1 MPNVT
6 ISWTR
11 DAGDENY
18 IYGMPGGTIGPNSG
32 NRTVDV
38 PFGQVYNL
46 SSSGS
51 GPGYTSLRKLN
62 SQALGL
68 DDRQGF
74 ANSTS
79 YSTTPLYRYYNSTNG
94 DHFSGINVTPPAGYV
109 NEGILTNVFVGNQ
122 PPGTVG
128 LLDAEGAGKPTSTY
142 TAYVWP
148 WNASSFN
155 IGNTSVTPKLI
166 YSLTNGYDTMWSTFS
181 NEGSQLNPPYV
192 FDPNAGNGSNGY
204 AFYGSDQPI
213 TITVNQSAGGDGD
226 FNDMIIYV
234 NGGSFTGDSTYT
246 GPAATYGCMDSNA
259 VNYDPNANVNTQCFY
274 ANPNPALLINGAT
287 TTPTIVEG
295 DSITVTWSAS
305 DTGYMYTGVISGEG
319 APGSLPST
327 SWANGSFV
335 AQPTSDTTYT
345 YSVSYAPP
353 TKYDSFSIPV
363 IVKEIPEIT
372 VQFLGNS
379 SNTILRGQ
387 SAVLDWTTQGDA
399 TSLSISPD
407 YGSQNLSGQIT
418 VSPTETTTYILYAS
432 APGFGGRLQDSAS
445 ITLTVIQPPSASLT
459 VPSTINWGD
468 PSYEVE
474 FEFENVVSYDV
485 TAEYTDL
492 DGVVVTHAAFTA
504 ANPSQTTVNLLI
516 ADETTSTI
524 PRWNTRGYSN
534 GKVKLKAYG
543 TNGQFVEKESLFNI
557 IIDQLPDAIDIPS
570 SEDKFL
576 GEEPVIT
583 PDVTVTS
590 DQIVVDDVDIPVEVT
605 ADSPIQVEIDNG
617 GVWYNVRPIT

>member
-1 MPNVT
+1 MPNVN
-6 ISWTR
+6 ISWNR

-32 NRTVDV
+32 SRTVNV

-51 GPGYTSLRKLN
+51 GPGYTSLRRLN

-79 YSTTPLYRYYNSTNG
+79 YSTTPLYRYYNPTNG
-94 DHFSGINVTPPAGYV
+94 DHFSGISVSAPAGYV

-122 PPGTVG
+122 PPGTVN
-128 LLDAEGAGKPTSTY
+128 LVDAEGPGKPTSTY

-148 WNASSFN
+148 WNATSFN
-155 IGNTSVTPKLI
+155 IGSTSVTPKLI

-204 AFYGSDQPI
+204 AFYGSNQPI

-226 FNDMIIYV
+226 FNDMIVYV

-246 GPAATYGCMDSNA
+246 GPAATYGCMDPNA
-259 VNYDPNANVNTQCFY
+259 VNYDPNANAPSLCVY
-274 ANPNPALLINGAT
+274 ANPNPQLTINGQT
-287 TTPTIVEG
+287 STQTIVEG
-295 DSITVTWSAS
+295 DTITVNWSAQ
-305 DTGYMYTGVISGEG
+305 DTNWMYTGVISGEG
-319 APGSLPST
+319 APGTLSSS
-327 SWANGSFV
+327 SWASGSFS

-363 IVKEIPEIT
+363 DVKEIPEIIAS
-372 VQFLGNS
+372 FPNGS
-379 SNTILRGQ
+379 TINRGQ
-387 SAVLDWTTQGDA
+387 NATLEWTTSGDA
-399 TSLSISPD
+399 TTMSISP
-407 YGSQNLSGQIT
+407 GFGLQNLSGQLT
-418 VSPTETTTYILYAS
+418 VSPTETTTYTLYAS
-432 APGFGGRLQDSAS
+432 APGFDGRLQDSVS
-445 ITLTVIQPPSASLT
+445 LTLTVLQPPSATLT
-459 VPSTINWGD
+459 IPSIIDWGD
-468 PSYEVE
+468 SSFQVL
-474 FEFENVVSYDV
+474 FEFENVLSYDLTV
-485 TAEYTDL
+485 EYTDL
-492 DGVVVTHAAFTA
+492 DGVVITHPAFTGA
-504 ANPSQTTVNLLI
+504 DPSQTTVNLLI
-516 ADETTSTI
+516 GDESSSTI
-524 PRWNTRGYSN
+524 PKWNNRGYSS

-543 TNGQFVEKESLFNI
+543 AGSLFVEKESTFSIN
-557 IIDQLPDAIDIPS
+557 IDQMPDPVDIPS

-590 DQIVVDDVDIPVEVT
+590 DNIVINDVDIPVEIT
-605 ADSPIQVEIDNG
+605 ADSPIQVEIDAG
-617 GVWYNVRPIT
+617 GVWYNVRQT

>member
-1 MPNVT
+1 MPNMN

-18 IYGMPGGTIGPNSG
+18 IYGLPGGTIGPDGG
-32 NRTVDV
+32 NRTVSV
-38 PFGQVYNL
+38 NFGQTFSL

-51 GPGYTSLRKLN
+51 GPGYTSIKRLN
-62 SQALGL
+62 SQTLGL
-68 DDRQGF
+68 DDRQG
-74 ANSTS
+74 
-79 YSTTPLYRYYNSTNG
+79 
-94 DHFSGINVTPPAGYV
+94 AG
-109 NEGILTNVFVGNQ
+109 
-122 PPGTVG
+122 
-128 LLDAEGAGKPTSTY
+128 A
-142 TAYVWP
+142 
-148 WNASSFN
+148 
-155 IGNTSVTPKLI
+155 
-166 YSLTNGYDTMWSTFS
+166 
-181 NEGSQLNPPYV
+181 
-192 FDPNAGNGSNGY
+192 
-204 AFYGSDQPI
+204 
-213 TITVNQSAGGDGD
+213 DGD
-226 FNDMIIYV
+226 YNDMIVYV
-234 NGGSFTGDSTYT
+234 SGGSFTNDSTLA
-246 GPAATYGCMDSNA
+246 GPPATYGCMDPNA
-259 VNYDPNANVNTQCFY
+259 VNYNSSANVNSGCVY

-295 DSITVTWSAS
+295 DSITVSWSAS
-305 DTGYMYTGVISGEG
+305 DTQYMYTGVISGQG
-319 APGSLPST
+319 APGSLS
-327 SWANGSFV
+327 SSSYANGSFV
-335 AQPTSDTTYT
+335 AQPTSNTTYT

-353 TKYDSFSIPV
+353 TKYASFSIPV

-372 VQFLGNS
+372 VRFLNNS
-379 SNTILRGQ
+379 SNTIFRGQ
-387 SAVLDWTTQGDA
+387 SATLDWTVSGDA

-418 VSPTETTTYILYAS
+418 VSPTVSTTYILYAS
-432 APGFGGRLQDSAS
+432 APGFGGRLQDSKS

-474 FEFENVVSYDV
+474 FEFENVTSYDV

-492 DGVVVTHAAFTA
+492 DGVVVTHPAFTA
-504 ANPSQTTVNLLI
+504 ASPSQTTVNLLI
-516 ADETTSTI
+516 ADETASTL

-543 TNGQFVEKESLFNI
+543 TNGQFVEKESLFD
-557 IIDQLPDAIDIPS
+557 IDIDELPAGISIPS

-590 DQIVVDDVDIPVEVT
+590 DQIVIDDVDIPVEVT

-617 GVWYNVRPIT
+617 GVWYNVRQT